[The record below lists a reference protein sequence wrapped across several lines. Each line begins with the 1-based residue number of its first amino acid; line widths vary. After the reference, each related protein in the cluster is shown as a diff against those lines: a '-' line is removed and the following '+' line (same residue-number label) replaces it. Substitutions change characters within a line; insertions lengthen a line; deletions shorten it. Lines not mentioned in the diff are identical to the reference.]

1 MHVGGLRLLAGVLGL
16 GTANYPENLHK
27 AYIINVPSFFA
38 AAWRLIRCVRASVW
52 QHIIT
57 AQPRACHLFHGRRP
71 GQRDE
76 KNEAEP

>member
-1 MHVGGLRLLAGVLGL
+1 VHVGGLRLLAGVLGL

-38 AAWRLIRCVRASVW
+38 AAWRLIRCVRACVGVTAYPGSVSCF
-52 QHIIT
+52 
-57 AQPRACHLFHGRRP
+57 PSLSRP
-71 GQRDE
+71 GYRDE